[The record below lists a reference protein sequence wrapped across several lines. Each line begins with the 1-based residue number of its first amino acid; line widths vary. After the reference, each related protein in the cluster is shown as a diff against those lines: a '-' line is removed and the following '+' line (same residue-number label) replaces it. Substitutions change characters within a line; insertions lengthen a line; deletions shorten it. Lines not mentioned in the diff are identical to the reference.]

1 MAGDS
6 KLFLFATFPAFYH
19 PASLYRDPCIKNK
32 VNINCANDGVAR
44 LVST

>member
-19 PASLYRDPCIKNK
+19 PASLSRDPSIKNK
-32 VNINCANDGVAR
+32 VSINCVNDGVAR
-44 LVST
+44 KVSA